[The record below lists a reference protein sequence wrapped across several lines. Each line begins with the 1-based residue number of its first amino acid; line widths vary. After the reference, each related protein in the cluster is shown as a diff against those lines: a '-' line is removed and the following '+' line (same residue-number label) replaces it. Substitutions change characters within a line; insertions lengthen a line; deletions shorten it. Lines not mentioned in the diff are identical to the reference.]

1 MPPTPRNAAATRE
14 RLLACARKSFVQESY
29 EAVGLREI
37 AGAAGVDVALIGRYF
52 GSKEQLFRA
61 ALAKEDEHWEE
72 LARADDLPSYL
83 VSMFVTDD
91 SKDAEHI
98 ERLLIMLRS
107 AASPTASIIVR
118 STFKNEVLEPFANV
132 LNGDD
137 AELRAGMALAVLMG
151 TTIVRT
157 ILKVDHGATC
167 EDGTFKMRL
176 LEMLRLAL
184 VSEFDGQVDSSAKRL
199 ELPR

>member
-1 MPPTPRNAAATRE
+1 
-14 RLLACARKSFVQESY
+14 VQESY
-29 EAVGLREI
+29 DAVSLREI

-52 GSKEQLFRA
+52 GSKEKLFQA
-61 ALAKEDEHWEE
+61 ALATEDDQWEE

-83 VSMFVTDD
+83 VAMFVTDD

-118 STFKNEVLEPFANV
+118 STFKNEVLEPFAKI
-132 LNGDD
+132 LTGRQ
-137 AELRAGMALAVLMG
+137 AELRASMALAVLMG

-157 ILKVDHGATC
+157 ILKVEHCGGC
-167 EDGTFKMRL
+167 EDETFQLRL
-176 LEMLRLAL
+176 LAMLRLAL
-184 VSEFDGQVDSSAKRL
+184 CPDDD
-199 ELPR
+199 LPGLPLFGVEPQR